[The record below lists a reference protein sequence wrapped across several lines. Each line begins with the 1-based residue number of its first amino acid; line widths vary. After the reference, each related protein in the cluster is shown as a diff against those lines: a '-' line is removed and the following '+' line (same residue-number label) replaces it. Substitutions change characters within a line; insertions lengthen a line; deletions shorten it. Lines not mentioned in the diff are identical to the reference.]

1 MVKVGRSLD
10 TAKSTYQDA
19 MHQLVKHNANGSY
32 NAGTIVG
39 QAEVLKNLGATAS
52 KQIPK
57 NILNMALKE
66 DGGNI
71 EMK

>member
-1 MVKVGRSLD
+1 
-10 TAKSTYQDA
+10 
-19 MHQLVKHNANGSY
+19 
-32 NAGTIVG
+32 VG

-57 NILNMALKE
+57 NILDMALKE

>member
-32 NAGTIVG
+32 NAVTIVG

-52 KQIPK
+52 NQIPK
-57 NILNMALKE
+57 NILDMALKE
-66 DGGNI
+66 DGGSI